1 MRKASIVWVVLLGSL
16 FAAAAQAKPKHKPKP
31 APEPAAADDDEDA
44 EEAAQGKPD
53 GEPEWKPVAGP
64 KQIDLGH
71 DVVMELPAG
80 FLYLDPPQAKKLMER
95 NGNLWND
102 DLLGV
107 VASQQE
113 ASWLVTIRYTEDG
126 YVKDDEAEKLDAK
139 EIFKAIKE
147 GTDEA
152 NKERQQRGFDPLH
165 VLGWSESPRYERA
178 RHHMVWALRAK
189 TDKEPEESINFN
201 TRVLGRKGYVALNL
215 IDGASSIEAAKP
227 AAATLLAATTF
238 KTGARY
244 EDFNAKTDKVA
255 EYGLAALV
263 LGGAGLGALKLVKVG
278 LLAKF
283 GAKILALLFALKKAI
298 VLLVMG
304 ALAFLKR
311 LFGGKKAS
319 ATAGVAVDPAT
330 GSPVVASPAVTVAP
344 APVAVDPASGVE
356 QHPSER
362 HPRGQGGT

>member
-1 MRKASIVWVVLLGSL
+1 MRKVSLAWVVVLGSL
-16 FAAAAQAKPKHKPKP
+16 AAAAAAEGKPKHKPKP
-31 APEPAAADDDEDA
+31 APADEAAAADDGDDA
-44 EEAAQGKPD
+44 EGTAAPAEPAWKPD
-53 GEPEWKPVAGP
+53 FGP
-64 KQIDLGH
+64 KKIELGH
-71 DVVMELPAG
+71 EVVMDLPDG

-107 VASQQE
+107 VASRQE

-126 YVKDDEAEKLDAK
+126 YVKDDEAEKLDAE
-139 EIFKAIKE
+139 EIFNAIKE

-152 NKERQQRGFDPLH
+152 NKERTQRGFDPLH
-165 VLGWSESPRYERA
+165 VLGWSESPRYERS

-189 TDKEPEESINFN
+189 TDKDPEESVNFN
-201 TRVLGRKGYVALNL
+201 TRVLGRKGFVALNL

-227 AAATLLAATTF
+227 AAATLLAATSF
-238 KTGARY
+238 KPGSRY

-298 VLLVMG
+298 VLLVMA
-304 ALAFLKR
+304 ALAFVKR
-311 LFGGKKAS
+311 LFGGKEA
-319 ATAGVAVDPAT
+319 AAPTVGAAVDPA
-330 GSPVVASPAVTVAP
+330 VASPAVTVAP